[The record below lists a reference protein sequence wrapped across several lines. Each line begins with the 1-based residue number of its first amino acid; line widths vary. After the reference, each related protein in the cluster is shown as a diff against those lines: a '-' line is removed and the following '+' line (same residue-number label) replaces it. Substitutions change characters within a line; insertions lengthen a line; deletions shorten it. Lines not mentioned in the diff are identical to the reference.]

1 MSEDPFQLLIFNS
14 LTIALLIIA
23 LIASGKKI
31 NHFAILI
38 MAILWGLLPWPFY
51 NLTASI
57 NSIFTVAFLRFF
69 IAAICGFLFIF
80 TFLILNIYSKR
91 KAKWNWFQYSF
102 HDFKVQVTNYL
113 SISTHKSRIGKKQ
126 VNMPYLLYYF
136 ILGTFYFVT
145 ILFYF
150 FSYKNLGVIFT
161 AIINMVAT
169 TIFIA
174 IWNWLRKQEY
184 IDSIKITYLVMLFI
198 AGILTIQSLIITEIT
213 ASVSFGIVSLIT
225 TILTWVVFII
235 LSGAD
240 SYTQAEKERIHSF
253 ADKATN
259 FQISRSMV
267 KLTLFFF
274 FSVLTLLL
282 FAFFLNVFPVAGS
295 IMTEE
300 VINFIKGLQYLPQL
314 LLNPWAWCIGLE
326 TTVFPYLL
334 YFLTQTNW
342 SSRSLK
348 WDQWLVILAGF
359 EPLTSIFVGIFVGNE
374 AYKYNLVILILAT
387 IILALSMLLRYYH
400 EKNCLR
406 SIILLKMKRGRLMDL
421 LNWVKHDPNIV
432 EIKTITGHYD
442 VVLRTLFQSNN
453 SLKTFIENLKDL
465 NSTLEVENLIE
476 FVIKK

>member
-1 MSEDPFQLLIFNS
+1 MSEDAFQILIFNS

-23 LIASGKKI
+23 LIASGKKL

-51 NLTASI
+51 HLTAGI
-57 NSIFTVAFLRFF
+57 NSIFTVAFLRFVT
-69 IAAICGFLFIF
+69 AAISGFLFVFI
-80 TFLILNIYSKR
+80 FLILNVYFKR
-91 KAKWNWFQYSF
+91 KPRWTWFQYSF
-102 HDFKVQVTNYL
+102 HDFKVQITDSL
-113 SISTHKSRIGKKQ
+113 AISTRKSSIVKKH
-126 VNMPYLLYYF
+126 VKIPYLLYYF
-136 ILGTFYFVT
+136 LLGTFYFVT

-150 FSYKNLGVIFT
+150 FSYQNLGVIFT
-161 AIINMVAT
+161 AIINMVIT

-184 IDSIKITYLVMLFI
+184 IDSIKITYLVMLFV
-198 AGILTIQSLIITEIT
+198 AGILTIQSLTITEIT
-213 ASVSFGIVSLIT
+213 GTLSFGIVSLVT

-240 SYTQAEKERIHSF
+240 TYTKAEKERVLSF
-253 ADKATN
+253 PKPTD

-267 KLTLFFF
+267 KLTLFFA

-282 FAFFLNVFPVAGS
+282 SALILSAFPITGS
-295 IMTEE
+295 IMSDEIT
-300 VINFIKGLQYLPQL
+300 NFFSNLQYLPQL

-334 YFLTQTNW
+334 YFLTQANW

-348 WDQWLVILAGF
+348 WDQWIVILAGF
-359 EPLTSIFVGIFVGNE
+359 EPLTSIFVGIFVGHE
-374 AYKYNLVILILAT
+374 WYYNMILLILAT
-387 IILALSMLLRYYH
+387 TILALSMLLRYYH
-400 EKNCLR
+400 EKNCLK
-406 SIILLKMKRGRLMDL
+406 SIILLKVKRGQLMNL
-421 LNWVKHDPNIV
+421 LNWVKYDPNIV

-442 VVLRTLFQSNN
+442 IVLQALFQSNN
-453 SLKTFIENLKDL
+453 SLRIFIENLKEL

-476 FVIKK
+476 FEVKK